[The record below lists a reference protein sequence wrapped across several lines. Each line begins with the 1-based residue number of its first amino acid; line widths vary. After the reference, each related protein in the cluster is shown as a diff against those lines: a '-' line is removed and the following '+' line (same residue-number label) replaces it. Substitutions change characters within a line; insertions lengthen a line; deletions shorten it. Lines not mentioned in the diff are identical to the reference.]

1 MTDFKNLLS
10 LLNEKIETT
19 ERMQKYYKLQ
29 LDRYEAIID
38 SLKELKEDYLKQGQQ
53 QQEEEEEEEEK
64 KGE

>member
-1 MTDFKNLLS
+1 MTEFKNLLS

-38 SLKELKEDYLKQGQQ
+38 SLKDLRNDYLNRGK
-53 QQEEEEEEEEK
+53 EEEKEEPEEEK

>member
-1 MTDFKNLLS
+1 MTEFKNLLS

-38 SLKELKEDYLKQGQQ
+38 SLKELREDYLNRGK
-53 QQEEEEEEEEK
+53 EEEESEEEK

>member
-1 MTDFKNLLS
+1 MTEYKNLLS

-19 ERMQKYYKLQ
+19 EKMHKYYKLQ

-38 SLKELKEDYLKQGQQ
+38 SLKDLREEYLKQEQQ
-53 QQEEEEEEEEK
+53 EEEEK

>member
-1 MTDFKNLLS
+1 MTEYKNLLS

-38 SLKELKEDYLKQGQQ
+38 SLKDLRNDYLNRGK
-53 QQEEEEEEEEK
+53 EEESEEEK

>member
-1 MTDFKNLLS
+1 MTEYKNLLS

-29 LDRYEAIID
+29 LDRYEAIIE
-38 SLKELKEDYLKQGQQ
+38 SLKELRNDYLNRGK
-53 QQEEEEEEEEK
+53 EEEEEEEK

>member
-1 MTDFKNLLS
+1 MTEYKNLLS

-19 ERMQKYYKLQ
+19 ERMYKYYNDQ
-29 LDRYEAIID
+29 LKRYEAIID

-53 QQEEEEEEEEK
+53 EEEEK